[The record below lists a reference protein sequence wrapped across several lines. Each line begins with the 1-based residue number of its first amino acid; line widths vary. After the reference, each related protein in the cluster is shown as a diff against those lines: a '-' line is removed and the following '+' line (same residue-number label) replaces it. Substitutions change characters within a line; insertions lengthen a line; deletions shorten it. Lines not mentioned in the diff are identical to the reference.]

1 MKKMIKTLGAVTL
14 AVLLLT
20 CSVSAMTKS
29 PFADSSATITKIS
42 VRAWF
47 NSGYKTTDSDT
58 KYGVKKNAYI
68 RQCWVRIQ
76 EGSYDQKRFSGSYSK
91 DQKAQGSASLSC
103 VNNPF
108 QVSTATWGWKY
119 N

>member
-1 MKKMIKTLGAVTL
+1 MKKMIKKLSAVAL
-14 AVLLLT
+14 AAVLLG
-20 CSVSAMTKS
+20 CSASAMTKS
-29 PFADSSATITKIS
+29 PFADSSATITQIS

-47 NSGYKTTDSDT
+47 NSGYKTTADDA

-76 EGSYDQKRFSGSYSK
+76 EGSYDQKRFSASYT
-91 DQKAQGSASLSC
+91 KAQKGQGTASLSC